1 MFILKDADTN
11 SKHNKQSEMIKK
23 LAGVFGVI
31 IGVQILQR
39 VIKD

>member
-11 SKHNKQSEMIKK
+11 SQNNKQSEIVKK

-31 IGVQILQR
+31 IGVQVLQR
-39 VIKD
+39 VLKV